1 MGFKCAGY
9 FLYLLKMTE
18 FLSTA
23 SAPGKAI
30 LLGEHAVVYGKP
42 AIAIPVSQLRAEV
55 SIESFRCSENEIW
68 IDSPMIRLYKNAKDL
83 PLDHPL
89 RLAIDLTLME
99 CKKKKFPGLMIRVN
113 SALPIGGGMGSGAA
127 VSCALVRALSNYLN
141 EDPLPAVTVNQ
152 LVFEVE
158 KIHHGNPSGVD
169 NTVITY
175 ERPIY
180 FRRSFPLE
188 KISVRNSIRLVIAD
202 TGINSATSAMVS
214 GVRKRYEQ
222 NKSGYQFFFDSIE
235 ALVNN
240 ARAALEIGDIPTLA
254 ETMNE
259 NHRLL
264 QSMEVSSFS
273 LDRLVKTARSSG
285 ALAAK
290 LIGAGGG
297 GNMIALCTDDT
308 SKQVCQAL
316 NSIGA
321 VRVLSFALTG
331 DPSVK

>member
-1 MGFKCAGY
+1 
-9 FLYLLKMTE
+9 MTE
-18 FLSTA
+18 LLTSA

-42 AIAIPVSQLRAEV
+42 ALAIPVSQLRVEV
-55 SIESFRCSENEIW
+55 SIESFRCPANEIW
-68 IDSPMIRLYKNAKDL
+68 IDSPVIRLYKNVKDL
-83 PLDHPL
+83 PIDNPL
-89 RLAIDLTLME
+89 RMAVDLTIAE
-99 CKKKKFPGLMIRVN
+99 CQNRQFPGLMIRIN

-127 VSCALVRALSNYLN
+127 VSCALIRALSGYLDGSSLSLETIN
-141 EDPLPAVTVNQ
+141 RLA
-152 LVFEVE
+152 FEVE

-175 ERPIY
+175 EQPIY
-180 FRRSFPLE
+180 FRRGARME
-188 KISVRNSIRLVIAD
+188 KVTVKEPIHLVIAD
-202 TGINSATSAMVS
+202 TGINSATSSMVG

-222 NKSGYQFFFDSIE
+222 NKEGYQRIFDSIE
-235 ALVNN
+235 TLVNN
-240 ARAALEIGDIPTLA
+240 ARKAIESGDISLLA
-254 ETMNE
+254 EMMDE

-264 QSMEVSSFS
+264 QSLEVSSFS

-297 GNMIALCTDDT
+297 GNMIALCTADT
-308 SKQVCQAL
+308 TRQVSQAL

-321 VRVLSFALTG
+321 VRVFSFTLAG
-331 DPSVK
+331 EASVT

>member
-1 MGFKCAGY
+1 
-9 FLYLLKMTE
+9 MTE
-18 FLSTA
+18 ILSTA

-42 AIAIPVSQLRAEV
+42 AIAIPVSQLRVEV
-55 SIESFRCSENEIW
+55 SLEAFRCPENEIW
-68 IDSPMIRLYKNAKDL
+68 IDSPMIRLYKNVQDL
-83 PLDHPL
+83 HYEHPL
-89 RLAIDLTLME
+89 RFAIDLTLAE
-99 CKKKKFPGLMIRVN
+99 CKKREFPGLMIRIN
-113 SALPIGGGMGSGAA
+113 SSLPIGGGMGSGAA
-127 VSCALVRALSNYLN
+127 VSCALIRALSNYLN
-141 EDPLPAVTVNQ
+141 AQPLSVETVNRM
-152 LVFEVE
+152 VFEVE

-180 FRRSFPLE
+180 FRRSAPLE
-188 KISVRNSIRLVIAD
+188 KISVRDAFRLVIAD

-222 NKSGYQFFFDSIE
+222 DKSGYQATFDRIE
-235 ALVNN
+235 ELVNN
-240 ARAALEIGDIPTLA
+240 ARAALEAGDVHILA
-254 ETMNE
+254 ESMNE

-264 QSMEVSSFS
+264 QSLEVSSFS
-273 LDRLVKTARSSG
+273 LDRLVKTARSAG

-297 GNMIALCTDDT
+297 GNMIALCTNET
-308 SKQVCQAL
+308 AKQVSQAL

-321 VRVLSFALTG
+321 VRVFSFELSG
-331 DPSVK
+331 DSLPDED